1 MNCSH
6 GWQKAL
12 VVHLDSRFWR
22 CPSCLL
28 ARDREEE
35 TLLTARARAM
45 MCVPVGERQ
54 AIMALIGLEEQIE
67 ACAVSVESRLGFDP
81 RKGR

>member
-28 ARDREEE
+28 AKQQDEKS
-35 TLLTARARAM
+35 LLFARARAM

-67 ACAVSVESRLGFDP
+67 ACAVSVESRLGSDP
-81 RKGR
+81 RKER